1 MTAGEKLIVHK
12 FGGTSVGNAERFA
25 SVTDIVAAHCEG
37 NGSVG
42 TVVVLSAMSNVT
54 DLLITGARAAAA
66 GNETVYREVYADLL
80 TKHLQAAEALLERG
94 TERMEV
100 CGVVQDRMHELER
113 LYRSIAVL
121 GELTARGRDVVAS
134 FGEQLSTSI
143 LAAALR
149 ERGIRASA
157 ISATRLIVTDSRFGA
172 ATPHADLTRD
182 RLHEHVTPMV
192 QEGAVPVITGYIGA
206 TESGVTTTLG
216 RGGSDLSAAIVG
228 CGLGAD
234 EVWIWSDVDGILTA
248 DPSIVPQARSLDEL
262 SYAEAADL
270 AYFGAD
276 VLHPKTIRP
285 VAEHGIPLR
294 ILNSLNPS
302 GAGTLIV
309 EKPRPDRQLLP
320 AILSSTG
327 FSMVVVGAKEGFWS
341 LQTAAGLLQRLS
353 DASLD
358 VLMFWQSFSEHGLSL
373 MVREQD
379 QAHCLK
385 VLRQNL
391 DNGNQDS
398 ARILGTREKVATVSV
413 VGMPGWRSNAIGI
426 VPQTFA
432 ALGRHSTRII
442 AVAQTATEYSVSFCI
457 PQHQVVDT
465 VRFLHRKL
473 GLEGDDG

>member
-1 MTAGEKLIVHK
+1 MTAGAKLIVHK
-12 FGGTSVGNAERFA
+12 FGGTSVGNAEHFA
-25 SVTDIVAAHCEG
+25 NVADIVAAHHEG
-37 NGSVG
+37 SSSAG
-42 TVVVLSAMSNVT
+42 TVVVLSAMSKVT

-66 GNETVYREVYADLL
+66 GNDTAYREVKADLL
-80 TKHLQAAEALLERG
+80 AKHLQAAEALLNRG
-94 TERMEV
+94 TERLEV
-100 CGVVQDRMHELER
+100 CGVVEDRLHELER

-149 ERGIRASA
+149 ERGMRASA
-157 ISATRLIVTDSRFGA
+157 ISATQLIVTDNHFGA
-172 ATPHADLTRD
+172 ATPQTDLTRD

-192 QEGAVPVITGYIGA
+192 QQGAVPVITGYNGA

-248 DPSIVPQARSLDEL
+248 DPNIVPQARSLTEL

-294 ILNSLNPS
+294 ILNSFNPT

-309 EKPRPDRQLLP
+309 EKPRPDRELLP
-320 AILSSTG
+320 AIISSTG
-327 FSMVVVGAKEGFWS
+327 FSMVAVGAKDGFWS
-341 LQTAAGLLQRLS
+341 LQVAARLLQRLS
-353 DASLD
+353 DAGLD
-358 VLMFWQSFSEHGLSL
+358 VLMFWQSFSEHGLNL

-379 QAHCLK
+379 QAHCLR
-385 VLRQNL
+385 VLSENLQN
-391 DNGNQDS
+391 GSEDS
-398 ARILGTREKVATVSV
+398 VHTLGTKEKVATISV
-413 VGMPGWRSNAIGI
+413 VGMPGWKSNDTGI

-432 ALGRHSTRII
+432 ALGQHSTRII

-465 VRFLHRKL
+465 VRFLHREL
-473 GLEGDDG
+473 GLEGDDA